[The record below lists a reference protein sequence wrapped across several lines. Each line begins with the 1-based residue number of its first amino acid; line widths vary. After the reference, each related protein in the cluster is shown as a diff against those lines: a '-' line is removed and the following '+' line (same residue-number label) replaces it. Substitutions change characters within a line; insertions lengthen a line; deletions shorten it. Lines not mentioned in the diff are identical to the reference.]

1 MDVSLNTIIPKTIQY
16 NVVSYKIVSVNIE
29 LFNSCTMFIIFNN
42 DNGSKIAKNFSMTT
56 EQYLNW
62 NNDDNYIIDLIN
74 DNLETI
80 LSE

>member
-29 LFNSCTMFIIFNN
+29 LFTSCTMFIIFNN
-42 DNGSKIAKNFSMTT
+42 DNGTKTAKNFAMTT

-62 NNDDNYIIDLIN
+62 NNDDSYIIELIN
-74 DNLETI
+74 ENLETI
-80 LSE
+80 LSD